1 MTKLIKNN
9 ITTSDESSNRPI
21 KVALIGLTM
30 IQQSLMEFYFATSE
44 GSQKYTAVLG
54 KDAEAFITNFDELGS
69 IEAWENLYAE
79 EKKPTIVFSNQRKIS
94 DNYFYFP
101 RPITPNLLIEAAASI
116 QLLLQEKRPKQIID
130 QPAQLKVIKPQKDN
144 LAFVSA
150 ESEIEGLA
158 VPDELSFNVIAN
170 NDDTFTGDNANTLL
184 SFDALN
190 STKETSNDETQT
202 ALDSLSAL
210 TLDKNNPNNE
220 LDYLA
225 SLEELTLESKANEA
239 LSFEALTTKE
249 EDIEVK
255 KAADVLDSLIIEEN
269 ELALFELVD
278 QNENPIKPTT
288 KTPPNISPLESNS
301 SIPEAP
307 TPSDSHDNFSIENDK
322 LSFDNNIIGQT
333 KKSSDDEITS
343 PDELQLFIDELSDK
357 DSQQDKKQQSTQSS
371 LKKKK
376 ERQRWIQ
383 LCGRHRNEE
392 YENDGAGNTRFKLEE
407 TLLPF
412 LSDTVSFT
420 ERANCWMELSY
431 KPLSIIINPKDKLI
445 YSNLSLDNPI
455 FVQICG
461 KKIVE
466 ELIEFLEVNEEQVEK
481 INSDQLNNKIYQYD
495 LDYFIWTVSLLVSR
509 GRLPENSNPEMPI
522 SIINWLSLNK
532 VEKFPYIMQIAAVF
546 NQHHASL
553 NEVATWMTLPK
564 RYVYSFY
571 NGILALEMIDKSPK
585 TSTKQDLINMGS
597 NKEKHNSMLKNILFK
612 KTI

>member
-30 IQQSLMEFYFATSE
+30 IQQSLMEFYFATNE

-288 KTPPNISPLESNS
+288 KTPPNISPLESSS

-612 KTI
+612 KII